1 VDEPQTGR
9 GRPRG
14 EGGGPGPA
22 DGEVPWPQR
31 VFDSVWMLALAAVV
45 FFFLSYVV
53 WGLIDLLSIRSGG

>member
-1 VDEPQTGR
+1 VDEAQTR
-9 GRPRG
+9 SGRPPA
-14 EGGGPGPA
+14 EGGGPQTP
-22 DGEVPWPQR
+22 DEEIPWPQR